1 MAMGEDKVMLTVEEA
16 AARLSLGRTTLY
28 ELLSRGEIK
37 AVHIGRAV
45 RVLARDVAAFAE
57 RLADSTRP

>member
-1 MAMGEDKVMLTVEEA
+1 MADEKVMLTVEEA

-37 AVHIGRAV
+37 AVHVGRAV
-45 RVLARDVAAFAE
+45 RVLAREVEAFAQ
-57 RLADSTRP
+57 RLADATRP